1 MEKIHELIDKVKQNP
16 NNDYNLPYLF
26 LEVVEYVHGKVIL
39 SEVGRKMLD
48 EFDINADTEK
58 LNLEPMHQRT
68 LTRCS
73 LYFTMCYNLSALY
86 CGYITILETPITPE
100 IDGVIK
106 SLRPLPVEITDFL
119 LTLQERTNTLMIDY
133 AYVLE
138 MYGKRLMDKYAML
151 YNGEKRRCFAQNVF
165 NTTLRIPTQYPDG
178 YESAQQVRQ

>member
-1 MEKIHELIDKVKQNP
+1 MEKIYELIDKVKQNES
-16 NNDYNLPYLF
+16 NDYHIPYLF
-26 LEVVEYVHGKVIL
+26 LAVVEYVHGKVLL
-39 SEVGRKMLD
+39 SEVGRKMLN

-106 SLRPLPVEITDFL
+106 TLHPLPVEITDYL
-119 LTLQERTNTLMIDY
+119 LTLKDKTKTLMIDY

-138 MYGKRLMDKYAML
+138 LYGKRLMDKYASL
-151 YNGEKRRCFAQNVF
+151 YNGEKRRCFQENVF
-165 NTTLRIPTQYPDG
+165 NTTLKIPTQYPDG
-178 YESAQQVRQ
+178 YESAQQVGQ